1 MLVKASVARSPN
13 QLAQH
18 VRQKVLVAAVAR
30 GVPTINDLLKRAD
43 EDKSGALSY
52 KEFYTTL
59 RKLLQLTAAAV
70 TDDAVRQTFKVI
82 DKTGDGA
89 LSREEFAT
97 FLRGKNTSDDAQ
109 LVDCLDAKNKLAA
122 RQAALR
128 REARLKLLRKRLRKA
143 VQLHGAFFEN
153 HDTEWSL
160 DEFLEVVRT
169 TLALGAHAIT
179 DADVDMV
186 FRELSDGDKLH
197 PDAVARFVNPEKP
210 APEKE
215 NAAPPHRPRR
225 YTVAP
230 RRLVKTEARPRQAA
244 SIGRRDAVEVAPRP
258 SRRRS
263 LAHPRRSPRR
273 PRRTG
278 GTRRRQPALS
288 PGGRAD
294 MLLGARDALGRA
306 AEALAASDTAAEDSP
321 AELAVAFEQLR
332 QLCVRVAAAAD
343 GVATLAATIKRKRGA
358 QSLAKSV
365 SFSDDVVTP
374 LAPERCIHGE
384 PQLIDANTLSA
395 TFFFFALFSLLFWR
409 ISSPPARSRLS
420 TRTPPRA
427 PSRRRRLRAASPR
440 PSPRAGGGPRAP
452 RPSTA
457 AAFPPVAPRRIPRAR
472 RGPRSC
478 PSGSSA
484 RRRRF
489 GPWPGRTPCGRSCSR
504 WSGPRRG
511 PATTRHISSGRK
523 KWRRRVASS
532 PWRPSGWD
540 SSRKP

>member
-143 VQLHGAFFEN
+143 VQLHGSFFEN
-153 HDTEWSL
+153 HSVEWSL
-160 DEFLEVVRT
+160 DEFLDVVRN

-179 DADVDMV
+179 DADVEMV
-186 FRELSDGDKLH
+186 FRELSDGDALH
-197 PDAVARFVNPEKP
+197 PDAVARFVNPPEK
-210 APEKE
+210 AREKE
-215 NAAPPHRPRR
+215 NAAPPP
-225 YTVAP
+225 AP
-230 RRLVKTEARPRQAA
+230 
-244 SIGRRDAVEVAPRP
+244 DAP
-258 SRRRS
+258 SRLDALSRPKRVHDKPPPADDATPWKATS
-263 LAHPRRSPRR
+263 ITSPIPPLPPSPRT
-273 PRRTG
+273 PG
-278 GTRRRQPALS
+278 GTRRPRPPAS

-294 MLLGARDALGRA
+294 ALLGARDALGRA
-306 AEALAASDTAAEDSP
+306 AEALAASDTAAEDDP
-321 AELAVAFEQLR
+321 AELAVAVEQLR

-374 LAPERCIHGE
+374 
-384 PQLIDANTLSA
+384 
-395 TFFFFALFSLLFWR
+395 
-409 ISSPPARSRLS
+409 
-420 TRTPPRA
+420 
-427 PSRRRRLRAASPR
+427 
-440 PSPRAGGGPRAP
+440 
-452 RPSTA
+452 
-457 AAFPPVAPRRIPRAR
+457 
-472 RGPRSC
+472 
-478 PSGSSA
+478 
-484 RRRRF
+484 
-489 GPWPGRTPCGRSCSR
+489 
-504 WSGPRRG
+504 
-511 PATTRHISSGRK
+511 
-523 KWRRRVASS
+523 
-532 PWRPSGWD
+532 
-540 SSRKP
+540 

>member
-186 FRELSDGDKLH
+186 FRELSDDDKLH
-197 PDAVARFVNPEKP
+197 PDAVARFVNPPEK
-210 APEKE
+210 AREKE
-215 NAAPPHRPRR
+215 NAAPSEP
-225 YTVAP
+225 AP
-230 RRLVKTEARPRQAA
+230 
-244 SIGRRDAVEVAPRP
+244 DAP
-258 SRRRS
+258 SRLDALSRPKRVHDKPPPS
-263 LAHPRRSPRR
+263 EDATPWKATSITSPIPPLPPSPRT
-273 PRRTG
+273 PG
-278 GTRRRQPALS
+278 GTRRPRQPPTS
-288 PGGRAD
+288 PSGRAD
-294 MLLGARDALGRA
+294 SFLGARDALGRA
-306 AEALAASDTAAEDSP
+306 AEALAASDTAAEDDP
-321 AELAVAFEQLR
+321 AELAVAVEQLR

-374 LAPERCIHGE
+374 
-384 PQLIDANTLSA
+384 
-395 TFFFFALFSLLFWR
+395 
-409 ISSPPARSRLS
+409 
-420 TRTPPRA
+420 
-427 PSRRRRLRAASPR
+427 
-440 PSPRAGGGPRAP
+440 
-452 RPSTA
+452 
-457 AAFPPVAPRRIPRAR
+457 
-472 RGPRSC
+472 
-478 PSGSSA
+478 
-484 RRRRF
+484 
-489 GPWPGRTPCGRSCSR
+489 
-504 WSGPRRG
+504 
-511 PATTRHISSGRK
+511 
-523 KWRRRVASS
+523 
-532 PWRPSGWD
+532 
-540 SSRKP
+540 

>member
-97 FLRGKNTSDDAQ
+97 FLRGKNTSDDAA

-143 VQLHGAFFEN
+143 VQLHGSFFEN

-179 DADVDMV
+179 DADVEMV
-186 FRELSDGDKLH
+186 FRELSDGDALH
-197 PDAVARFVNPEKP
+197 PDAVARFVNPPEK
-210 APEKE
+210 AREKE
-215 NAAPPHRPRR
+215 NAAPPSPAPDAPSRLDALSRPKRVHDKPPPSEDATPWKATSR
-225 YTVAP
+225 
-230 RRLVKTEARPRQAA
+230 AA
-244 SIGRRDAVEVAPRP
+244 SLETRHVGSSLKPRAGR

-263 LAHPRRSPRR
+263 RRCPPRRGRPAGRAGGSPR
-273 PRRTG
+273 
-278 GTRRRQPALS
+278 
-288 PGGRAD
+288 
-294 MLLGARDALGRA
+294 
-306 AEALAASDTAAEDSP
+306 
-321 AELAVAFEQLR
+321 F
-332 QLCVRVAAAAD
+332 
-343 GVATLAATIKRKRGA
+343 
-358 QSLAKSV
+358 
-365 SFSDDVVTP
+365 
-374 LAPERCIHGE
+374 
-384 PQLIDANTLSA
+384 
-395 TFFFFALFSLLFWR
+395 
-409 ISSPPARSRLS
+409 
-420 TRTPPRA
+420 
-427 PSRRRRLRAASPR
+427 LRAA
-440 PSPRAGGGPRAP
+440 G
-452 RPSTA
+452 
-457 AAFPPVAPRRIPRAR
+457 RI
-472 RGPRSC
+472 C
-478 PSGSSA
+478 
-484 RRRRF
+484 
-489 GPWPGRTPCGRSCSR
+489 C
-504 WSGPRRG
+504 
-511 PATTRHISSGRK
+511 
-523 KWRRRVASS
+523 
-532 PWRPSGWD
+532 
-540 SSRKP
+540 

>member
-143 VQLHGAFFEN
+143 LQLHGAFFEN

-186 FRELSDGDKLH
+186 FRELSDDDKLH
-197 PDAVARFVNPEKP
+197 PDAVARFVNPPEK
-210 APEKE
+210 AREKE
-215 NAAPPHRPRR
+215 NAAPPPP
-225 YTVAP
+225 TD
-230 RRLVKTEARPRQAA
+230 T
-244 SIGRRDAVEVAPRP
+244 P
-258 SRRRS
+258 SRLDALSRPKRVHDKPPPS
-263 LAHPRRSPRR
+263 EDATPWKATSITSPIPPLPPSPRT
-273 PRRTG
+273 PG
-278 GTRRRQPALS
+278 GTRRPRPPAS

-294 MLLGARDALGRA
+294 ALLGARDALGRA
-306 AEALAASDTAAEDSP
+306 AEALAASDTAAEDDP
-321 AELAVAFEQLR
+321 AELAVAVEQLR

-374 LAPERCIHGE
+374 
-384 PQLIDANTLSA
+384 
-395 TFFFFALFSLLFWR
+395 
-409 ISSPPARSRLS
+409 
-420 TRTPPRA
+420 
-427 PSRRRRLRAASPR
+427 
-440 PSPRAGGGPRAP
+440 
-452 RPSTA
+452 
-457 AAFPPVAPRRIPRAR
+457 
-472 RGPRSC
+472 
-478 PSGSSA
+478 
-484 RRRRF
+484 
-489 GPWPGRTPCGRSCSR
+489 
-504 WSGPRRG
+504 
-511 PATTRHISSGRK
+511 
-523 KWRRRVASS
+523 
-532 PWRPSGWD
+532 
-540 SSRKP
+540 

>member
-153 HDTEWSL
+153 HDTEWSP

-169 TLALGAHAIT
+169 TLALGAHAVT

-186 FRELSDGDKLH
+186 FRELSDDDKLH
-197 PDAVARFVNPEKP
+197 PDAVARFVNPP
-210 APEKE
+210 AKATEKE
-215 NAAPPHRPRR
+215 NAAPPPP
-225 YTVAP
+225 TD
-230 RRLVKTEARPRQAA
+230 T
-244 SIGRRDAVEVAPRP
+244 P
-258 SRRRS
+258 SRLDALSRPKRVHDKPPPS
-263 LAHPRRSPRR
+263 EDATPWKATSITSPI
-273 PRRTG
+273 PPLPPSPKTPG

-306 AEALAASDTAAEDSP
+306 AEALAASDTAAEDDP
-321 AELAVAFEQLR
+321 AELAVAVEQLR

-374 LAPERCIHGE
+374 
-384 PQLIDANTLSA
+384 
-395 TFFFFALFSLLFWR
+395 
-409 ISSPPARSRLS
+409 
-420 TRTPPRA
+420 
-427 PSRRRRLRAASPR
+427 
-440 PSPRAGGGPRAP
+440 
-452 RPSTA
+452 
-457 AAFPPVAPRRIPRAR
+457 
-472 RGPRSC
+472 
-478 PSGSSA
+478 
-484 RRRRF
+484 
-489 GPWPGRTPCGRSCSR
+489 
-504 WSGPRRG
+504 
-511 PATTRHISSGRK
+511 
-523 KWRRRVASS
+523 
-532 PWRPSGWD
+532 
-540 SSRKP
+540 

>member
-143 VQLHGAFFEN
+143 VQLHGSFFEN
-153 HDTEWSL
+153 HSVEWSL
-160 DEFLEVVRT
+160 DEFLDVVRN

-179 DADVDMV
+179 DADVEMV
-186 FRELSDGDKLH
+186 FRELSDGDALH

-210 APEKE
+210 TTEKE
-215 NAAPPHRPRR
+215 NAAPPTP
-225 YTVAP
+225 AP
-230 RRLVKTEARPRQAA
+230 
-244 SIGRRDAVEVAPRP
+244 DAP
-258 SRRRS
+258 SRLDALSRPKRVHDKPPPS
-263 LAHPRRSPRR
+263 EDATPWKATSITSPIPPLPPSPRT
-273 PRRTG
+273 PG
-278 GTRRRQPALS
+278 GTRRSRPPAS

-294 MLLGARDALGRA
+294 ALLGARDALGRA
-306 AEALAASDTAAEDSP
+306 AEALAASDTAAEDDP
-321 AELAVAFEQLR
+321 AELAVAVEQLR

-374 LAPERCIHGE
+374 
-384 PQLIDANTLSA
+384 
-395 TFFFFALFSLLFWR
+395 
-409 ISSPPARSRLS
+409 
-420 TRTPPRA
+420 
-427 PSRRRRLRAASPR
+427 
-440 PSPRAGGGPRAP
+440 
-452 RPSTA
+452 
-457 AAFPPVAPRRIPRAR
+457 
-472 RGPRSC
+472 
-478 PSGSSA
+478 
-484 RRRRF
+484 
-489 GPWPGRTPCGRSCSR
+489 
-504 WSGPRRG
+504 
-511 PATTRHISSGRK
+511 
-523 KWRRRVASS
+523 
-532 PWRPSGWD
+532 
-540 SSRKP
+540 

>member
-153 HDTEWSL
+153 HDTEWSP
-160 DEFLEVVRT
+160 DEFLHVVRD

-179 DADVDMV
+179 DADCEMV
-186 FRELSDGDKLH
+186 FRELSESDKLH
-197 PDAVARFVNPEKP
+197 PDAVARFVNPP
-210 APEKE
+210 AKATEKE
-215 NAAPPHRPRR
+215 NAAPPPPTDTPSRLDALSRPKRVHDKPPPSEDATPWKATSR
-225 YTVAP
+225 
-230 RRLVKTEARPRQAA
+230 AA
-244 SIGRRDAVEVAPRP
+244 SLETRHVGSSLKPRAGR

-263 LAHPRRSPRR
+263 RRCPRRRGRPAGRGGGSPR
-273 PRRTG
+273 
-278 GTRRRQPALS
+278 
-288 PGGRAD
+288 
-294 MLLGARDALGRA
+294 
-306 AEALAASDTAAEDSP
+306 
-321 AELAVAFEQLR
+321 F
-332 QLCVRVAAAAD
+332 
-343 GVATLAATIKRKRGA
+343 
-358 QSLAKSV
+358 
-365 SFSDDVVTP
+365 
-374 LAPERCIHGE
+374 
-384 PQLIDANTLSA
+384 
-395 TFFFFALFSLLFWR
+395 
-409 ISSPPARSRLS
+409 
-420 TRTPPRA
+420 
-427 PSRRRRLRAASPR
+427 LRAA
-440 PSPRAGGGPRAP
+440 G
-452 RPSTA
+452 
-457 AAFPPVAPRRIPRAR
+457 RI
-472 RGPRSC
+472 C
-478 PSGSSA
+478 
-484 RRRRF
+484 
-489 GPWPGRTPCGRSCSR
+489 C
-504 WSGPRRG
+504 
-511 PATTRHISSGRK
+511 
-523 KWRRRVASS
+523 
-532 PWRPSGWD
+532 
-540 SSRKP
+540 